1 MLGEL
6 LFRYFIG
13 IVMGIVISG
22 ILFII
27 RFIFMGFGIF
37 IKWLVVRLVILRGRV
52 ILGILRW

>member
-13 IVMGIVISG
+13 IVISV

-27 RFIFMGFGIF
+27 RFIFKEFGIF
-37 IKWLVVRLVILRGRV
+37 IRGLAMFGYVILRGRV

>member
-13 IVMGIVISG
+13 IVISV

-27 RFIFMGFGIF
+27 RFIFKEFGIF
-37 IKWLVVRLVILRGRV
+37 IRGLVVMFGCVILRGRV

>member
-13 IVMGIVISG
+13 IVISV

-37 IKWLVVRLVILRGRV
+37 IRWFVVRLVILRERV